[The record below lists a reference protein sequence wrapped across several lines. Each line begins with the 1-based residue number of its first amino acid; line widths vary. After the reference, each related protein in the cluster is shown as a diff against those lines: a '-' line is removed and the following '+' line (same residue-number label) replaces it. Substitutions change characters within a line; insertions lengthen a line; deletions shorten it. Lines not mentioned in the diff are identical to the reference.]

1 MVYFNV
7 LGFLISKHC
16 LRTKESLV
24 CDHTWL
30 VGVRVGLCE
39 QRYLQVIDSFLMQI
53 VFFVRN
59 P

>member
-1 MVYFNV
+1 MLSTLVVVEDTFKEEKSMVYFNV

-30 VGVRVGLCE
+30 VGVREGLCE
-39 QRYLQVIDSFLMQI
+39 Q
-53 VFFVRN
+53 
-59 P
+59 